1 VKSVQ
6 IQKVNMNKF
15 LKDLSNIVFLIV
27 GVSLMF
33 RFVLKLLGANEDS
46 AFVNFVYEN
55 TLPLLSPF
63 LLAFPSPSV
72 NGKFVL
78 EFTTLFA
85 IFVYAFVSYLVQEV
99 LDFISSKK

>member
-1 VKSVQ
+1 
-6 IQKVNMNKF
+6 MNKL
-15 LKDLSNIVFLIV
+15 LKELSTLVFSIVEISLI
-27 GVSLMF
+27 F
-33 RFVLKLLGANEDS
+33 RFILKLLGANEAAS
-46 AFVNFVYEN
+46 FVSFIYQN

-63 LLAFPSPSV
+63 LLAFPQPSV

-85 IFVYAFVSYLVQEV
+85 IFVYAFISYLIQEV